1 MNPTSSLPQSI
12 CLECLSQLNQF
23 YSFYTSSNENQVIL
37 GIIFSDKTPEE
48 IAEESRLEVERV
60 PLRKFVVIQ
69 SNSETYEN
77 QDEDWQTSEGEDEKS
92 DGLLATKIE
101 TKSIKTSKR
110 AKILKKK
117 KYDRFDCYICDESLE
132 TNLLLTEHFK
142 LKHSKSKIKY
152 KCFVCSK
159 IVDRYRS
166 YTRHIQTHQ
175 EKRFTCDQCQKS
187 FSQKITLVQHLHSHS
202 TLKNYGNLLITLFLK
217 CTV

>member
-12 CLECLSQLNQF
+12 CLECLTQLNQF
-23 YSFYTSSNENQVIL
+23 YTFYTSSNENQVIL

-60 PLRKFVVIQ
+60 PSRKFVVIP
-69 SNSETYEN
+69 SNSESYEN
-77 QDEDWQTSEGEDEKS
+77 QDEDWQSSEGEDEKS
-92 DGLLATKIE
+92 DGLLE
-101 TKSIKTSKR
+101 TKVEAKSTKTSRR
-110 AKILKKK
+110 AKVLKKK

-202 TLKNYGNLLITLFLK
+202 TLKNYGNLLIKLIERIA
-217 CTV
+217 